1 MPTEREQLEITIRGL
16 GTQRALLGDAL
27 VDAALQQLRGRL
39 AALGADG
46 AEAQSAQTL
55 RQVTILFLDVVGST
69 KLSQRLDPEETQLL
83 LDGALERFAA
93 VVGAHG
99 GKILKVAGDSMLAGF
114 GADQAKEDDAER
126 AVRCGLALLETAGR
140 YAAEIKGRYADTAFA
155 IRVGAHT
162 GGVLLGG
169 GPDGDSSIR
178 GSAVNVA
185 ARMEQSAPPGR
196 FRISHDTYAHV
207 RGVFDVEPQPPLTV
221 KGIDTPVVTYLVER
235 LKPRAFRVRTRGIE
249 GVETRMIGREAESE
263 VLQDAPSTNWSA
275 SSSHEG
281 RGPCRALRDPRQFAA
296 SPSDAETVRRWSSG
310 ISSVARVLRRFAS
323 EPVLHGY
330 LVRWSTGISTKI
342 VEKLEM

>member
-46 AEAQSAQTL
+46 AEAQSVQTL

-140 YAAEIKGRYADTAFA
+140 YAPRSRADTP
-155 IRVGAHT
+155 IRR
-162 GGVLLGG
+162 LLSAWGR
-169 GPDGDSSIR
+169 IR
-178 GSAVNVA
+178 AAYFSAA
-185 ARMEQSAPPGR
+185 APTATAVSA
-196 FRISHDTYAHV
+196 
-207 RGVFDVEPQPPLTV
+207 
-221 KGIDTPVVTYLVER
+221 
-235 LKPRAFRVRTRGIE
+235 
-249 GVETRMIGREAESE
+249 EA
-263 VLQDAPSTNWSA
+263 P
-275 SSSHEG
+275 
-281 RGPCRALRDPRQFAA
+281 
-296 SPSDAETVRRWSSG
+296 
-310 ISSVARVLRRFAS
+310 
-323 EPVLHGY
+323 
-330 LVRWSTGISTKI
+330 
-342 VEKLEM
+342 